1 MNTEK
6 SSRIKA
12 GTGDWEGVAHKEGRE
27 LGKRYPGCLERKKI
41 TREKKKKRMASSV
54 KYCRVAKS
62 YRHREVILGAT
73 GREMG

>member
-41 TREKKKKRMASSV
+41 TRGKKKKKGWPAVSNIAEWPNHIDTE
-54 KYCRVAKS
+54 KWY
-62 YRHREVILGAT
+62 
-73 GREMG
+73 